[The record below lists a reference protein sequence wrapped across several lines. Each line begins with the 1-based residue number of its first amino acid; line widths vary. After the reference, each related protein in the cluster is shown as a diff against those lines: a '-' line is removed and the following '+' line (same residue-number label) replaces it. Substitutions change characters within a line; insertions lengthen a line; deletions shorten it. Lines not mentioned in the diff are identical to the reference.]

1 MSDGPP
7 RSTESPPDITN
18 TRYQRY
24 PETPMPANNTV
35 DDDTSEADQDE
46 EASQDS
52 SSSLL
57 TQAMT
62 IAVGAMLIA
71 HIWSLWTLRTDVNII
86 MSYQREHVQ
95 QYQHIAHLL
104 QNMHQV
110 KWQMIPAS

>member
-7 RSTESPPDITN
+7 RITELPPDMATP
-18 TRYQRY
+18 RY
-24 PETPMPANNTV
+24 PRYAETPMPDNNAM
-35 DDDTSEADQDE
+35 DDDTSQADEDQEAIQE
-46 EASQDS
+46 S
-52 SSSLL
+52 SSFL

-62 IAVGAMLIA
+62 IAVGAMLLA
-71 HIWSLWTLRTDVNII
+71 HLWSLWTLRTDINII